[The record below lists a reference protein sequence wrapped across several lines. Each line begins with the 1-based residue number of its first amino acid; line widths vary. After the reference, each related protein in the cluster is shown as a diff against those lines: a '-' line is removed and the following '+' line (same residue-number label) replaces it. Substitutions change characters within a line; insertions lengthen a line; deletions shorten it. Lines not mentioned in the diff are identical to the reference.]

1 MATVK
6 ALVDSAVEK
15 NPIVIFS
22 KSWCPYC
29 KKAKNLLATEFKD
42 IPATI
47 FELDERNDGSEIQ
60 NYLLQKTQQRTVPNI
75 FIKQEHIGGKF
86 PMRFYALNGPL
97 TPQNLGFDDTSAAF
111 NSGKLAALLKA

>member
-6 ALVDSAVEK
+6 ELVDSTVEK

-42 IPATI
+42 VPATI
-47 FELDERNDGSEIQ
+47 FEYGTTTMLKDKLANPQSSYRLDERDDGSDIQ
-60 NYLLQKTQQRTVPNI
+60 NYLQQKTQQRTVPNV

-86 PMRFYALNGPL
+86 PM
-97 TPQNLGFDDTSAAF
+97 
-111 NSGKLAALLKA
+111 SGKLAGLLKA